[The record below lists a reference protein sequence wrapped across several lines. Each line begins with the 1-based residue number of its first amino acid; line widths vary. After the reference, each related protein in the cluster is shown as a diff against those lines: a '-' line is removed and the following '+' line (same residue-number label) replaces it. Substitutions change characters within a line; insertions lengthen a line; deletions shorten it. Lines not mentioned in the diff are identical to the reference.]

1 MPEESFTLASA
12 HLRNERTI
20 WVQPPRDL
28 RSPCH
33 LAVVLDGELYR
44 GGVEA
49 LATIERLARTR
60 RIGPTLFAL
69 VSHHSEDARWREC
82 PCHPPFAAFIH
93 TELLPA
99 LGARYRAV
107 HAGHQRAL
115 IGLSYTGLA
124 AAFAALQPENT
135 FTRVVAQSGS
145 FWWRD
150 CWLADRVPPVGA
162 ERPTAFYLEVG
173 RKETADRVEHR
184 PDVIQR
190 VSQIAGVQRFHSALR
205 RAGYAAEYAEFPGG
219 HDFDGW
225 RQSLPRA
232 LAWALPPSVR

>member
-1 MPEESFTLASA
+1 MPEDTFSLASA
-12 HLRNERTI
+12 HLQNERPI
-20 WVQPPRDL
+20 WVRLPRDL
-28 RSPCH
+28 HAPCH

-49 LATIERLARTR
+49 LATIDRLDRTQ
-60 RIGPTLFAL
+60 RIGPTLFAF
-69 VSHHSEDARWREC
+69 VSHHSEAARWREC
-82 PCHPPFAAFIH
+82 PCHPPFAAFLH
-93 TELLPA
+93 AELLPA
-99 LGARYRAV
+99 LAARYHAV
-107 HAGHQRAL
+107 HANRQRAL

-124 AAFAALQPENT
+124 AAFAALQPENE

-145 FWWRD
+145 FWWHD
-150 CWLADRVPPVGA
+150 GWLSDHVPPA
-162 ERPTAFYLEVG
+162 PAARPPAFYLEVG

-190 VSQIAGVQRFHSALR
+190 ISQIEGVQRFHAALR
-205 RAGYAAEYAEFPGG
+205 TAGYASAYSEYPGG

-232 LAWALPPSVR
+232 LAWALPPFGH